1 MKPRTLRNSLFFL
14 LLLAC
19 VSCNSI
25 FWKNDPLLIVRDD
38 ACEAPCWQ
46 GITPG
51 VTTFDE
57 AKMLAQNVAI
67 NISDNEVVV
76 PEKITINY
84 NMPYLVVSFEKPSVA
99 VDVYV
104 DDQNVVKW
112 IIFNFARKNRP
123 ELGELIQIFGEPEKI
138 GLCHR
143 YFEIR
148 QATVHVS
155 YPQIDMFFGRKL
167 SIDGEKFSVPYSLE
181 TPIDYLLYRASPEI
195 PPLDFTFP
203 WAESGVLEF
212 SPAECNPASPC
223 CQQ

>member
-57 AKMLAQNVAI
+57 AKILAQNVAI
-67 NISDNEVVV
+67 NISDNEVVL

-84 NMPYLVVSFEKPSVA
+84 DMPYLVVRFGKPSVA
-99 VDVYV
+99 VIIDV
-104 DDQNVVKW
+104 DEQNIVESIK
-112 IIFNFARKNRP
+112 FDFERKNRP
-123 ELGELIQIFGEPEKI
+123 ELGEVIQIFGEPESI
-138 GLCHR
+138 DLCHI

-148 QATVHVS
+148 RVRVAVS
-155 YPQIDMFFGRKL
+155 YPQIEIVFEKRL
-167 SIDGEKFSVPYSLE
+167 PIDGDTFTVPYSLI
-181 TPIDYLLYRASPEI
+181 TLVDYVRYRAPSEI
-195 PPLDFTFP
+195 SIQDFTFP
-203 WAESGVLEF
+203 WAEKGILEF
-212 SPAECNPASPC
+212 SPEECNPASSC

>member
-57 AKMLAQNVAI
+57 AKILAQNVTI
-67 NISDNEVVV
+67 NISDNEAVL

-84 NMPYLVVSFEKPSVA
+84 DMPYLVVRFGKPSVGVRIEFDEQNI
-99 VDVYV
+99 VDR
-104 DDQNVVKW
+104 
-112 IIFNFARKNRP
+112 ISFNFDRKHRP
-123 ELGELIQIFGEPEKI
+123 ELGEVIQIFGEPE
-138 GLCHR
+138 
-143 YFEIR
+143 
-148 QATVHVS
+148 
-155 YPQIDMFFGRKL
+155 
-167 SIDGEKFSVPYSLE
+167 SI
-181 TPIDYLLYRASPEI
+181 
-195 PPLDFTFP
+195 
-203 WAESGVLEF
+203 
-212 SPAECNPASPC
+212 
-223 CQQ
+223 